1 MSEMNRHG
9 ITRGTVDY
17 SAKDHYRTKVFP
29 SPFYSRQEPLNH
41 VKEWGRWA
49 DYLSPREYSCS
60 DMEYFACRN
69 TCAVFDLTPMTKYR
83 ITGSDALA
91 YLDRLVTR
99 DMQKVA
105 VGRVAYAVWCDDAG
119 QVIDDGTIFRLG
131 DDDYRLCS
139 QERHLDWLLASAIGF
154 DVEIRHETDEV
165 AGLAIQ
171 GPTAFAILERMGLG
185 SIRDIR
191 PFGLAEVN
199 FGGQPIVLSRTGFT
213 GDLGYEAWMA
223 PGVAGAFWDALFEAG
238 SVTGIRAIG
247 IDALEI
253 ARIEAGFL
261 TAGVDFV
268 PADTAVRPGKTRS
281 PLELGLEWL
290 VDFTKPVFNGRRA
303 LAEEWRNGSRWRLV
317 RLDVEGNKAAKDAYL
332 FADARGRKQ
341 VGFVTSAAWSPVCK
355 QSIALGTVDTGH
367 GQPGDTLWAEIYYRR
382 ELHWER
388 VMARGTVIDGP
399 FWNPERRRLTP
410 PGLY

>member
-1 MSEMNRHG
+1 M
-9 ITRGTVDY
+9 
-17 SAKDHYRTKVFP
+17 KVREVVQGRLV
-29 SPFYSRQEPLNH
+29 SPFYSRQRELDTVNRWH
-41 VKEWGRWA
+41 EWKGYTVPDELYCA
-49 DYLSPREYSCS
+49 EL
-60 DMEYFACRN
+60 EYFAIRN
-69 TCAVFDLTPMTKYR
+69 ACSVFDLTPMTKYR
-83 ITGSDALA
+83 ITGRDALT

-105 VGRVAYAVWCDDAG
+105 VGRVAYAVWCDDSG

-131 DDDYRLCS
+131 DDDYRVCS

-154 DVEIRHETDEV
+154 DVEIRHETEDI

-171 GPTAFAILERMGLG
+171 GPTAFAVLERMGLG
-185 SIRDIR
+185 STRDLR
-191 PFGLAEVN
+191 PFGLTEVN
-199 FGGQPIVLSRTGFT
+199 FGGQPVVLSRTGFT

-247 IDALEI
+247 LDALEI

-290 VDFTKPVFNGRRA
+290 VDFAKPVFNGRRA

-317 RLDVEGNKAAKDAYL
+317 RLDIEGNKAAKDAYL

-341 VGFVTSAAWSPVCK
+341 IGFVTSAAWSPVCK
-355 QSIALGTVDTGH
+355 QSIALGTVDARY
-367 GQPGDTLWAEIYYRR
+367 GQPGDTVRAEIYYRR

-388 VMARGTVIDGP
+388 AMARATVIDGP

>member
-1 MSEMNRHG
+1 MKAREVAQGRL
-9 ITRGTVDY
+9 V
-17 SAKDHYRTKVFP
+17 
-29 SPFYSRQEPLNH
+29 SPFYSRQRELDTVNRWH
-41 VKEWGRWA
+41 EWKGYTVPDELYCA
-49 DYLSPREYSCS
+49 EL
-60 DMEYFACRN
+60 EYFAIRN
-69 TCAVFDLTPMTKYR
+69 ATSVFDLTPMTKYR